1 MAVISMYEDTE
12 DVEILLIEDNPHDV
26 ELILH
31 VFRWCNL
38 PGKVLVVWDGE
49 EALDYL
55 SGRGRYAGRNLEKK
69 PKLILL
75 DMKLPKVGGVE
86 VLKRIKGDPGLL
98 TVPVVMLTSSNLE
111 RDISE
116 SYRLGVNSYI
126 VKPVDFEE
134 FADVIRE
141 MAMYWHLINQP
152 SQEGS

>member
-1 MAVISMYEDTE
+1 MHENTE
-12 DVEILLIEDNPHDV
+12 GVEILLIEDNPHDV

-49 EALDYL
+49 EALNYL
-55 SGRGRYAGRNLEKK
+55 FGRGRYAGRNLEKK
-69 PKLILL
+69 PKVILL
-75 DMKLPKVGGVE
+75 DMKLPKVDGVE
-86 VLKRIKGDPGLL
+86 VLKRIKGDPGLQ
-98 TVPVVMLTSSNLE
+98 TVPVVMLTSSNQE
-111 RDISE
+111 RDIAE

-152 SQEGS
+152 SQERS